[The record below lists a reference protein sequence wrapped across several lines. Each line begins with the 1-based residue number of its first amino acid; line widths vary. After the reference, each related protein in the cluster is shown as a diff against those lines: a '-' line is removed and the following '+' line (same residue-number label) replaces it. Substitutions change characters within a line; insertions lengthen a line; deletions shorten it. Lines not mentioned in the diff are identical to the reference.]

1 MYTYYILN
9 VYIKYVYFF
18 NLTKVVKMQNAK
30 TKNTTSTV
38 VKSATITYQPNNGIG
53 INGKLFW
60 QFINTHCG
68 GQLANA
74 YVKVLPTTNIT
85 NNQFTAIGNKG
96 GKGKVASNL
105 GGVRKAVQ
113 NWCIFGITPQHAK
126 TYGGFNITKTSF
138 NLLHILGSATKW
150 GHTKTNPTCVLALLN
165 GGYSQSAKSWG
176 TSFIQITNKQ

>member
-1 MYTYYILN
+1 
-9 VYIKYVYFF
+9 
-18 NLTKVVKMQNAK
+18 MQNAK

-38 VKSATITYQPNNGIG
+38 VKSATLQYTSNNGVG

-113 NWCIFGITPQHAK
+113 NWCIFGISPQHAK
-126 TYGGFNITKTSF
+126 TYGKFNITKTSK
-138 NLLHILGSATKW
+138 NLLHILGSATGW

-165 GGYSQSAKSWG
+165 GGYSQSSKSWG

>member
-1 MYTYYILN
+1 
-9 VYIKYVYFF
+9 
-18 NLTKVVKMQNAK
+18 MQNAK
-30 TKNTTSTV
+30 TKNTTSAV
-38 VKSATITYQPNNGIG
+38 VKSAQLTYQPNNGIG

-96 GKGKVASNL
+96 GKGKVASSL
-105 GGVRKAVQ
+105 GGVHKAVQ
-113 NWCIFGITPQHAK
+113 NWCIFGISPQHAK

-138 NLLHILGSATKW
+138 NLNHILSSATKW

-165 GGYSQSAKSWG
+165 GGYSQSSKSWG
-176 TSFIQITNKQ
+176 TSFVQITNKQ

>member
-1 MYTYYILN
+1 MYTTPILV
-9 VYIKYVYFF
+9 VYIFNVYFF

-30 TKNTTSTV
+30 TKNNTSAV
-38 VKSATITYQPNNGIG
+38 VKSAQLTYQPNNGQG
-53 INGKLFW
+53 ITGKLFW

-113 NWCIFGITPQHAK
+113 NWCIFGISPQHAK
-126 TYGGFNITKTSF
+126 QYGGFTITKTSK

-176 TSFIQITNKQ
+176 TGFIAITNKQ

>member
-1 MYTYYILN
+1 MYGSRPIFAISILSIIWSIGRLEYLGEFGGKDESGGHG
-9 VYIKYVYFF
+9 V
-18 NLTKVVKMQNAK
+18 
-30 TKNTTSTV
+30 
-38 VKSATITYQPNNGIG
+38 G

-113 NWCIFGITPQHAK
+113 NWCIFGISPQHAK
-126 TYGGFNITKTSF
+126 QYGGFTITKTRKIF
-138 NLLHILGSATKW
+138 RDVIVKICFHI
-150 GHTKTNPTCVLALLN
+150 
-165 GGYSQSAKSWG
+165 
-176 TSFIQITNKQ
+176 